1 MTLSLLLLAA
11 NVLVSI
17 TCFRNR
23 ELFFKLDFQPYMVV
37 RNNQWYRF
45 ISHAFVHADG
55 YHLVVNMYVLYAFGK
70 LVESGFA
77 EHFGQMAVPYFVLLY
92 VGGILFSSIP
102 GFARHRE
109 NYNYHGVGASGAVSA
124 IVFAFILMEPF
135 APLSLIFIPFFG
147 LDAWMFGGLYLVY
160 EVYMDRNRQSN
171 IAHSAHYFG
180 AIFGVVFTAAM
191 KPDLI
196 LQYLP

>member
-11 NVLVSI
+11 NVLISI

-102 GFARHRE
+102 GFVRNRE

-147 LDAWMFGGLYLVY
+147 LYLVY

-180 AIFGVVFTAAM
+180 AIFGIVFTAAM